1 MKMNIKNIIED
12 SELGTATREIETEL
26 SNDITTYDTKKNW
39 IIKAKKF
46 KERYVNK
53 KGSNVKSI

>member
-26 SNDITTYDTKKNW
+26 SNDITTYDTKKN
-39 IIKAKKF
+39 
-46 KERYVNK
+46 
-53 KGSNVKSI
+53 